1 MWCIRTNRPF
11 GRRRPSHHPGGARE
25 PCFAPPNRR
34 LCTRSVLG
42 INIGHLGYLSELEV
56 EDMEEYLKKIV
67 EETTLMTRG

>member
-1 MWCIRTNRPF
+1 
-11 GRRRPSHHPGGARE
+11 
-25 PCFAPPNRR
+25 
-34 LCTRSVLG
+34 VLG